1 MNRETGKPNI
11 VLPAPEQAVDSYLA
25 ALLSEVA
32 EYEETPVQ
40 VRDLPVVE
48 PVTPDNVVEIRQRS
62 VVEVV
67 PATDPAIET
76 AQAADT
82 SLEVEEA
89 AAPAPAEIVP
99 DWGQGTFQCLPF
111 RVRGMN
117 LVVPLMELN
126 SITEWDRD
134 LSQIPGQPDWHLGIL
149 MHRDKRV
156 VVVDIAQLI
165 MPERLQKAAENRER
179 GSHVLMI
186 GDGSWGIACDSL
198 LSPLTLERESVRWR
212 RGEGYRPWMAGTII
226 DHLSVLLN
234 VDVILETIRHN
245 KCTDS

>member
-1 MNRETGKPNI
+1 MNRETGKPKT

-32 EYEETPVQ
+32 EYEESPVQ
-40 VRDLPVVE
+40 VRELPVVE
-48 PVTPDNVVEIRQRS
+48 PLTADNVVEIRQRS

-67 PATDPAIET
+67 PAADPAIET

-99 DWGQGTFQCLPF
+99 EWGQGTFQCLPF

-134 LSQIPGQPDWHLGIL
+134 LSQMPGQPDWHLGIL
-149 MHRDKRV
+149 MHRDRRV

-179 GSHVLMI
+179 GSHILMI

-234 VDVILETIRHN
+234 VDVILEMIRHN
-245 KCTDS
+245 KCKDS